1 MGSFKEKKSYYLLC
15 CMGIEFIY
23 SQFRFLI
30 PLNLSQ
36 LHGDGGAV
44 YYGMMTSLNA
54 FIVVMGTPILTL
66 LLLRLKDVYKIF
78 ASVLLFLML

>member
-36 LHGDGGAV
+36 LHGDSGALW
-44 YYGMMTSLNA
+44 YD
-54 FIVVMGTPILTL
+54 
-66 LLLRLKDVYKIF
+66 DV
-78 ASVLLFLML
+78 